1 MTRPFTPKA
10 RRRGKF
16 SHFVFLC
23 LLCVC
28 VAQPVSAREAAP
40 LAQDEAVEA
49 RMVHL
54 TENLRCLVCQN
65 ESLAA
70 SRADLAM
77 DLRRE
82 IREQVAAGK
91 SDAEILDFMVER
103 YGDFVFYKPPLK
115 STTYLLWFGPFGLL
129 LAGIVALFLFL
140 RRRGKKIA
148 APELSAQELQQA
160 EALLHPDQERRDP
173 A

>member
-1 MTRPFTPKA
+1 MKA
-10 RRRGKF
+10 SCVTKTSGGLRQF
-16 SHFVFLC
+16 AFLC
-23 LLCVC
+23 ALCFC
-28 VAQPVSAREAAP
+28 AAQAALAREAAP

-70 SRADLAM
+70 SRADLAV

-82 IREQVAAGK
+82 IREQITAGK
-91 SDAEILDFMVER
+91 SDAQILEFMVER

-115 STTYLLWFGPFGLL
+115 NTTYLLWFGPFGLL
-129 LAGIVALFLFL
+129 LAGIAALLLFL
-140 RRRGKKIA
+140 RRRAKNPVTA
-148 APELSAQELQQA
+148 ELSAQELEQA
-160 EALLHPDQERRDP
+160 EALLHPDQERKGP